1 MTNVFIL
8 QAQYVSLDNPN
19 DLEDLWGRAVTISRT
34 RLPTRLMEV
43 VREVSQRLCEIQ
55 RHASATKLLME
66 NGQVSEKQHHYIQLI
81 GCDRYHYTYSH
92 NSYTY
97 CSLLQLDEAVTAA
110 ISGEAWE
117 TAREITRGHDSL
129 KTKVED
135 AYQHY
140 LVCRKETGKQKQ
152 QQQQLLGPG
161 KTVATLDMLA
171 QQGKWDELWEKAEEH
186 GVCGAELG
194 RFALM
199 RLIVLLDIASLGS
212 TSREL
217 RVTSL
222 QEATTTQILELCT
235 TTLPVSTNLSIYE
248 KLTKAVLGLSKE
260 EELKL
265 RDGALLEMLECLRK
279 ALVILFEAGEKGSK
293 DIEHLLM
300 ATHYSAR
307 LEECIQ
313 HGSNNK
319 DCNDI
324 AVRMAI
330 TLLRYVD
337 IVPADKA
344 FYQAGI
350 LCRKIGEENLAFLLL
365 NRYVDLTEAI
375 EERDTG
381 IIDNSDFVHATA
393 IPLIT
398 DNILPKVQYL
408 LNDSER
414 EDIREWAL
422 NVCVGGK
429 VDKMFP
435 KADEASGT
443 IYAGFF
449 ASSLPTCIV
458 TGYPVME
465 RDLVDV
471 NGCQA
476 GKREWGIYIRTFS
489 TCPWNRTPER
499 SFWGM

>member
-1 MTNVFIL
+1 ML
-8 QAQYVSLDNPN
+8 QS
-19 DLEDLWGRAVTISRT
+19 
-34 RLPTRLMEV
+34 
-43 VREVSQRLCEIQ
+43 
-55 RHASATKLLME
+55 
-66 NGQVSEKQHHYIQLI
+66 
-81 GCDRYHYTYSH
+81 
-92 NSYTY
+92 
-97 CSLLQLDEAVTAA
+97 DEAVTTA

-152 QQQQLLGPG
+152 QRLGPG
-161 KTVATLDMLA
+161 KTVITLDMFA
-171 QQGKWDELWEKAEEH
+171 QQGKLDELWEKAEEH

-199 RLIVLLDIASLGS
+199 RLIILLDIASLES

-235 TTLPVSTNLSIYE
+235 TTLPVSTNFSIYE

-260 EELKL
+260 EEWKL

-279 ALVILFEAGEKGSK
+279 AFVVLFEAGGKGSK

-300 ATHYSAR
+300 VTHYSAR

-313 HGSNNK
+313 HGNNNK

-381 IIDNSDFVHATA
+381 VIDNSDFVHATA

-398 DNILPKVQYL
+398 DNILPKDQYL
-408 LNDSER
+408 LDDSER
-414 EDIREWAL
+414 EDICEWAL
-422 NVCVGGK
+422 SVCVGGK

-443 IYAGFF
+443 LYAGFF

-458 TGYPVME
+458 TGYPVMK

-489 TCPWNRTPER
+489 ICPWKRTPER
-499 SFWGM
+499 SFRGT

>member
-1 MTNVFIL
+1 ML
-8 QAQYVSLDNPN
+8 QKITQWVAEN
-19 DLEDLWGRAVTISRT
+19 DIS
-34 RLPTRLMEV
+34 
-43 VREVSQRLCEIQ
+43 I
-55 RHASATKLLME
+55 
-66 NGQVSEKQHHYIQLI
+66 YI
-81 GCDRYHYTYSH
+81 DMYSHH

-97 CSLLQLDEAVTAA
+97 CSLSQLDEAVTAA

-117 TAREITRGHDSL
+117 VAIEITRDHQSL

-140 LVCRKETGKQKQ
+140 LVCRKENGTQ
-152 QQQQLLGPG
+152 QQQYLGPR
-161 KTVATLDMLA
+161 KTVITLDMLA
-171 QQGKWDELWEKAEEH
+171 QQGKWDELWEKAEED

-194 RFALM
+194 HFALM
-199 RLIVLLDIASLGS
+199 RLSVLLDIASLET
-212 TSREL
+212 TSQEL

-222 QEATTTQILELCT
+222 QGATNTQILELST
-235 TTLPVSTNLSIYE
+235 TTMSLSSNLSIYE
-248 KLTKAVLGLSKE
+248 KLTKAILGLSKE

-279 ALVILFEAGEKGSK
+279 ALVVLFEAGEKGSK

-313 HGSNNK
+313 HGNNNK

-324 AVRMAI
+324 AVRIAI
-330 TLLRYVD
+330 TLLRYID
-337 IVPADKA
+337 IVPPDKA
-344 FYQAGI
+344 FHQAGI
-350 LCRKIGEENLAFLLL
+350 LCRKMGEENLAFLLL
-365 NRYVDLTEAI
+365 NRYVDLAEAI
-375 EERDTG
+375 EEKDAA

-398 DNILPKVQYL
+398 NELLPRTHYL
-408 LNDSER
+408 LHDSDR

-422 NVCVGGK
+422 NVCMGGK

-443 IYAGFF
+443 FYAGFF
-449 ASSLPTCIV
+449 ASNLPTCIV
-458 TGYPVME
+458 TGYPVTK
-465 RDLVDV
+465 RDLINV

-489 TCPWNRTPER
+489 ICPWKRTPER
-499 SFWGM
+499 PFSGI

>member
-1 MTNVFIL
+1 M
-8 QAQYVSLDNPN
+8 
-19 DLEDLWGRAVTISRT
+19 
-34 RLPTRLMEV
+34 
-43 VREVSQRLCEIQ
+43 
-55 RHASATKLLME
+55 
-66 NGQVSEKQHHYIQLI
+66 
-81 GCDRYHYTYSH
+81 
-92 NSYTY
+92 
-97 CSLLQLDEAVTAA
+97 LQLNEAVTAA

-117 TAREITRGHDSL
+117 TARAVARGHAPL
-129 KTKVED
+129 KIKVEE

-140 LVCRKETGKQKQ
+140 LVCRKETGKQQKQ
-152 QQQQLLGPG
+152 QLADPG
-161 KTVATLDMLA
+161 ETVSTLDMLA
-171 QQGKWDELWEKAEEH
+171 QRGKWDELWEKAKKH
-186 GVCGAELG
+186 GVCGPALG

-199 RLIVLLDIASLGS
+199 RLKVLLDTANQES
-212 TSREL
+212 TSQEL
-217 RVTSL
+217 RVASL
-222 QEATTTQILELCT
+222 QEATTTQILEMCT
-235 TTLPVSTNLSIYE
+235 ALPVSTNLSIYE
-248 KLTKAVLGLSKE
+248 DLTKAVLGLSKE

-265 RDGALLEMLECLRK
+265 REDGALLEMLESLRK
-279 ALVILFEAGEKGSK
+279 VLLVLFEAGEKGSK

-307 LEECIQ
+307 LEECIL
-313 HGSNNK
+313 HGTNNK

-344 FYQAGI
+344 FYRAGI
-350 LCRKIGEENLAFLLL
+350 LCREIGEESLAFLLL

-398 DNILPKVQYL
+398 ENVLPKAQYL
-408 LNDSER
+408 SSDSER
-414 EDIREWAL
+414 DDVREWAL
-422 NVCVGGK
+422 NACVGGK
-429 VDKMFP
+429 VDKTFP

-443 IYAGFF
+443 LFAGFF

-458 TGYPVME
+458 TGYPVMK
-465 RDLVDV
+465 RDLLEV

-489 TCPWNRTPER
+489 ICPWKRTPER
-499 SFWGM
+499 PFRGL